1 MDPHFKWLRIIG
13 IYAYNYKNIKTEA
26 TFCDL
31 YGHIQLE
38 MNSN

>member
-1 MDPHFKWLRIIG
+1 MDPHFKWLRITV
-13 IYAYNYKNIKTEA
+13 IYADKHKDIKSEA

-31 YGHIQLE
+31 SGHIQLE